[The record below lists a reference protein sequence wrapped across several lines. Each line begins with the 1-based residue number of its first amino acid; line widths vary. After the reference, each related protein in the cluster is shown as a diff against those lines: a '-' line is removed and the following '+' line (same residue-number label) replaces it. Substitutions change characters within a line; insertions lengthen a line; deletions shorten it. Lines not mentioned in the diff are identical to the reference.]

1 MTYEFKTKPYT
12 HQKQALKEARGREA
26 FAYLMEMGTGKTKV
40 AVDEIGIS
48 YLDGLLDAVLV
59 VAPKGVYANWTNIE
73 IPTHMP
79 DDLARSA
86 AIYLWD
92 GMGTKRSQNLAERCM
107 THKGLSILV
116 MNTEA
121 FSSSK
126 KAIDFATKYLKSR
139 RAAIFIDESTLIKNH
154 SSARTKALVRLSPL
168 AKFRRIM
175 TGSPVTRSPLDFFA
189 QFQFLKAGLLGTS
202 NWFAFRSRYAILEQK
217 VFGGRSVLTV
227 SGYQNLP
234 DLTERV
240 RKHSFRV
247 LKEECLDL
255 PPKVF
260 IRREVELTEEQ
271 AKAYAQ
277 MRDEAFAE
285 LENEQFASA
294 TAVITQIMRLHQIV
308 CGHVTNAD
316 GELVRI
322 PSKRVESLLELSEE
336 LTGKTIVWARY
347 REDIRS
353 ICAALRDVYGDRA
366 VVEYHGGT
374 RTEDRASAVERF
386 QKDPT
391 CLFFVANQST
401 GGYGITLTAASNVV
415 YYSNDYDLEKRL
427 QSEDRAHRSGQTK
440 SVTYVDLVAPG
451 TVDDKIIEALINKK
465 NIADLVTGDGARGW
479 FANREV

>member
-1 MTYEFKTKPYT
+1 MTYEFKTKPYA
-12 HQKQALKEARGREA
+12 HQKQALKTARGREA

-40 AVDEIGIS
+40 AVDEIGIA
-48 YLDGLLDAVLV
+48 YLDGLVDAVLV
-59 VAPKGVYANWTNIE
+59 VAPKGVYANWINIE
-73 IPTHMP
+73 IPNHMP
-79 DDLARSA
+79 DDIIRSA

-107 THKGLSILV
+107 THRGLSILI

-126 KAIDFATKYLKSR
+126 RAIDFATKFLKSR
-139 RAAIFIDESTLIKNH
+139 RAAIYIDESTLIKNH
-154 SSARTKALVRLSPL
+154 SSARTKALVRLAPL

-202 NWFAFRSRYAILEQK
+202 NWFAFRARYAILEQK
-217 VFGGRSVLTV
+217 VFGGRSVLTI

-240 RKHSFRV
+240 QKHSFRV
-247 LKEECLDL
+247 LKEDCLDL

-260 IRREVELTEEQ
+260 IRREVELTDEQ
-271 AKAYAQ
+271 TRAYAQ

-316 GELVRI
+316 GDLVRL
-322 PSKRVESLLELSEE
+322 PNKRVESLLDLSEE
-336 LTGKTIVWARY
+336 LSGKTIVWARY

-353 ICAALRDVYGDRA
+353 ICAALRDVYGDEA

-374 RTEDRASAVERF
+374 KADERATAVERF
-386 QKDPT
+386 QNDPT
-391 CLFFVANQST
+391 CVFFVANQST

-451 TVDDKIIEALINKK
+451 TVDDKILEALINKK

-479 FANREV
+479 FSV

>member
-1 MTYEFKTKPYT
+1 MVYEFKTRPYE
-12 HQKQALKEARGREA
+12 HQKKALREARGREA
-26 FAYLMEMGTGKTKV
+26 FAFLMEMGTGKTKV
-40 AVDEIGIS
+40 AVDEIGIM
-48 YLDGLLDAVLV
+48 YDDQNIDAALV

-73 IPTHMP
+73 IPNHMP
-79 DDLARSA
+79 QDIVKQA

-92 GMGTKRSQNLAERCM
+92 GMGTQRSKNLAERCLN
-107 THKGLSILV
+107 HRGLSILV

-126 KAIDFATKYLKSR
+126 KAIEFAKLFLSR
-139 RAAIFIDESTLIKNH
+139 RKVAMYIDESTLIKNH
-154 SSARTKALVRLSPL
+154 SSARAKTLTKLAPL
-168 AKFRRIM
+168 ARFRRIM
-175 TGSPVTRSPLDFFA
+175 TGSPVTRSPLDFFS
-189 QFQFLKAGLLGTS
+189 QFQFLKPGLLGTS

-217 VFGGRSVLTV
+217 VFGGRSILTV

-240 RKHSFRV
+240 RKNSFRV
-247 LKEECLDL
+247 LKEDCLDL

-260 IRREVELTEEQ
+260 VRREVELSEEQ
-271 AKAYAQ
+271 ARAYAQ

-285 LENEQFASA
+285 LENDQFASA

-308 CGHVTNAD
+308 CGHITNAD
-316 GELVRI
+316 GELVRL
-322 PSKRVESLLELSEE
+322 PNKRVDALLETCEE
-336 LTGKTIVWARY
+336 LSGKTIVWARY
-347 REDIRS
+347 REDLRS
-353 ICAALRDVYGDRA
+353 ICAALRVVYGDES
-366 VVEYHGGT
+366 VVDYHGGT
-374 RTEDRASAVERF
+374 KSEDRAIAVDRF
-386 QKDPT
+386 QNDPK

-401 GGYGITLTAASNVV
+401 GGYGITLVAASNVI

-451 TVDDKIIEALINKK
+451 TVDDKILEALVNKK

-479 FANREV
+479 FNV

>member
-79 DDLARSA
+79 DDLVRSA

-260 IRREVELTEEQ
+260 IRREVPYRRTSQSL
-271 AKAYAQ
+271 
-277 MRDEAFAE
+277 R
-285 LENEQFASA
+285 
-294 TAVITQIMRLHQIV
+294 
-308 CGHVTNAD
+308 TNA
-316 GELVRI
+316 
-322 PSKRVESLLELSEE
+322 
-336 LTGKTIVWARY
+336 
-347 REDIRS
+347 
-353 ICAALRDVYGDRA
+353 
-366 VVEYHGGT
+366 
-374 RTEDRASAVERF
+374 
-386 QKDPT
+386 
-391 CLFFVANQST
+391 
-401 GGYGITLTAASNVV
+401 
-415 YYSNDYDLEKRL
+415 
-427 QSEDRAHRSGQTK
+427 
-440 SVTYVDLVAPG
+440 
-451 TVDDKIIEALINKK
+451 
-465 NIADLVTGDGARGW
+465 
-479 FANREV
+479 

>member
-1 MTYEFKTKPYT
+1 MVYEFKTRPYD
-12 HQKQALKEARGREA
+12 HQKKALREARGREA

-40 AVDEIGIS
+40 AVDEIGIL
-48 YLDGLLDAVLV
+48 YTDGAIDAALV
-59 VAPKGVYANWTNIE
+59 VAPKGVYANWVNKE
-73 IPTHMP
+73 IPDHMP
-79 DDLARSA
+79 DDLAKSA

-92 GMGTKRSQNLAERCM
+92 GMGTQRSKNLADRCL
-107 THKGLSILV
+107 THKGLSILI

-126 KAIDFATKYLKSR
+126 RAIEFATKFLRSR
-139 RAAIFIDESTLIKNH
+139 RAAIFVDESTLIKNH
-154 SSARTKALVRLSPL
+154 SSSRSKTLIKLAPL

-189 QFQFLKAGLLGTS
+189 QFQFLKPGLLGTT
-202 NWFAFRSRYAILEQK
+202 NWFAFRARYAILEQK

-227 SGYQNLP
+227 SGYQNLS

-240 RKHSFRV
+240 QSHSFRV

-260 IRREVELTEEQ
+260 VRREVELTDEQ
-271 AKAYAQ
+271 TRAYAA

-285 LENEQFASA
+285 LENGEFASA

-316 GELVRI
+316 GDMVTI
-322 PSKRVESLLELSEE
+322 PSRRVEALLEVCEE
-336 LTGKTIVWARY
+336 LSGKTIVWARY
-347 REDIRS
+347 RQDIRS
-353 ICAALRDVYGDRA
+353 ICAALRDVYGDSA

-374 RTEDRASAVERF
+374 RAEDRATAVRRF
-386 QKDPT
+386 QEDPT

-401 GGYGITLTAASNVV
+401 GGYGITLTAASNVI

-440 SVTYVDLVAPG
+440 SVTYVDIVAPG
-451 TVDDKIIEALINKK
+451 TVDDKILAALLAKK
-465 NIADLVTGDGARGW
+465 SIADLVTGDGAREW
-479 FANREV
+479 FTST